1 MPNLNTIF
9 EGVTTSPAREFLAL
23 CATSPSQKFKRI
35 YMPAAGRFGSTMAIA
50 KAGYPAS
57 SIYTSDVTLFSSLL
71 GYLCDPSKD
80 IDELQI
86 KIQPDEPEAQ
96 FVRNAKDIYEWAAGI
111 LLAIKRTRTAK
122 TNGYEISIRQE
133 MMVNQA
139 GYIAHI
145 TDRVKALVDILRGMH
160 YDIADLRDVG
170 KEALASEDTDTMLSV
185 DLPVAKGDYAKMFAE
200 ADRVIHWAK
209 PELTMFEPGE
219 SVPYL
224 RQFEG
229 ARCWIIAHRRDPK
242 GIPPNWP
249 ILFVSEQ
256 KRDKH
261 EWLVANR
268 DIDHR
273 HASTALIVRNPPHLY
288 PVYDDQE
295 ITPTTR
301 VDLIPVKHETAMYYR
316 DLFVHRLGTVN
327 AENYYLLLLDGRVT
341 TSFGLYLS
349 DVYSQKSRY
358 LAEVFGCTLTST
370 RYPRLSKL
378 ATLLLVSKD
387 TNEMLLATNRAL
399 HLREPLGMQITTVTR
414 HGKGTMTDRGVMKT
428 VSVTPLPHG
437 QGYKILNR
445 TDWHPRTWAE
455 TIDWWLRKWGKP
467 LREADPVI
475 EVEAAQGDT
484 DEPSH
489 S

>member
-23 CATSPSQKFKRI
+23 CATSQQFKKI

-57 SIYTSDVTLFSSLL
+57 SIYSSDVTLFSSLL

-80 IDELQI
+80 VKDLQI
-86 KIQPDEPEAQ
+86 SILPTETEAQ
-96 FVRNAKDIYEWAAGI
+96 FIRHAKDVWEWAAGV

-133 MMVNQA
+133 MVVNQ
-139 GYIAHI
+139 GMYIQHI
-145 TDRVKALVDILRGMH
+145 AARVKAMVDILKGMH
-160 YDIADLRDVG
+160 YEISDLRDVG
-170 KEALASEDTDTMLSV
+170 AEALANEVEDTMLSV

-200 ADRVIHWAK
+200 ADRVISWTK
-209 PELTMFEPGE
+209 PTLTMFEPGE

-224 RQFEG
+224 RKFEG

-261 EWLVANR
+261 EWLIANR
-268 DIDHR
+268 DIDLR
-273 HASTALIVRNPPHLY
+273 HASTALVVRHQPHLY
-288 PVYDDQE
+288 PVYDDGE
-295 ITPTTR
+295 ITPASR
-301 VDLIPVKHETAMYYR
+301 VDLIPVNHETATYYR
-316 DLFVHRLGTVN
+316 DLFVHRLGSVN
-327 AENYYLLLLDGRVT
+327 AESYLLSYLLLLIDGKVT
-341 TSFGLYLS
+341 TAFGLYLS
-349 DVYSQKSRY
+349 DVFSQKTKY
-358 LAEVFGCTLTST
+358 LAGVFGCTLTSQ

-378 ATLLLVSKD
+378 ATLILVSKD
-387 TNEMLLATNRAL
+387 TRDMLLATNRAL
-399 HLREPLGMQITTVTR
+399 HLREPWGMQTTTVTR

-428 VSVTPLPHG
+428 VSVTPLPKG

-445 TDWHPRTWAE
+445 TEWHDRTWSE
-455 TIDWWLRKWGKP
+455 TIEHWLKKWGKKIP
-467 LREADPVI
+467 
-475 EVEAAQGDT
+475 GDFSRC
-484 DEPSH
+484 DRDR
-489 S
+489 